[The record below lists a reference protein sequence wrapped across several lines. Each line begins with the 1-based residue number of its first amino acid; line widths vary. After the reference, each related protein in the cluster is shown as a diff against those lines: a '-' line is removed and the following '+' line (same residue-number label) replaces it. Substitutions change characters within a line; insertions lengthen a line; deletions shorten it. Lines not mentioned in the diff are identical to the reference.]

1 MQRDDVIFLPV
12 FPGPLNSPLAKF
24 FVEVKFPGCLLSP
37 RPVFYV
43 PVVRDAKPYLI
54 FWDLGATPFQIVCSA
69 CNFST

>member
-54 FWDLGATPFQIVCSA
+54 SWD
-69 CNFST
+69 